1 MTCVGYEEDFVRLLA
16 RYADQ
21 YTPPPPK
28 SSKKRKHQE
37 EGRRPQQKSAGTGS
51 EKHQPDEVNLLS
63 DVKSEHGINELP
75 AFIEN
80 HATGQDVITNSTSR
94 RSTRTRIKRVRTS

>member
-1 MTCVGYEEDFVRLLA
+1 MGYEEDFVRLLA

-51 EKHQPDEVNLLS
+51 EKHQPNEVNLLS
-63 DVKSEHGINELP
+63 DVESEH
-75 AFIEN
+75 
-80 HATGQDVITNSTSR
+80 
-94 RSTRTRIKRVRTS
+94 